1 MNRIMISEAD
11 AYDVMRTGRPYKKS
25 ISKKKAIEELRK
37 FSGTQFD
44 PEVVRVFLEYLEE
57 EI

>member
-1 MNRIMISEAD
+1 M
-11 AYDVMRTGRPYKKS
+11 KKDTVKKTTS
-25 ISKKKAIEELRK
+25 TKKKAIEELRK